1 MPLEIVVPRQGWS
14 MDEGV
19 FVGWLKKDG
28 DAVRAGEPLFTV
40 ESDKAAFDVEATDAG
55 VLSIPAEAPAPGAV
69 VKVGARLG
77 YLLVA
82 GEEPPGA
89 VPPVAPTPRAASTAP
104 AAPPPDATAAP
115 VPAESVSLLPA
126 ESAPRAA
133 AAAPLRASPRARRAA
148 ERLTVDLGTLTPS
161 GRGGRIRERD
171 VLAARPAA
179 TPRELPVTTLRRTIA
194 ERMMQSRRDTAPV
207 TLTCRCDATQLV
219 ATRRVLKAAGVGVV
233 PSYTDIVAKAVAD
246 VLPRHP
252 LMAARWERDRIVLP
266 EALHIGIAVDTEHG
280 LLVPVVRDVARR
292 SLLDVAARSRE
303 LIEAARARRI
313 RPDDLQGG
321 CFTLTNLGGFGIEA
335 FTPIINP
342 PETAVLGL
350 GAILREPVVREDDT
364 LGVRDQMTLS
374 LTFDHRVVD
383 GAPAARFLQDLCRR
397 LESLGDAGS
406 GDPDAAAS

>member
-1 MPLEIVVPRQGWS
+1 
-14 MDEGV
+14 
-19 FVGWLKKDG
+19 
-28 DAVRAGEPLFTV
+28 
-40 ESDKAAFDVEATDAG
+40 
-55 VLSIPAEAPAPGAV
+55 
-69 VKVGARLG
+69 
-77 YLLVA
+77 
-82 GEEPPGA
+82 
-89 VPPVAPTPRAASTAP
+89 
-104 AAPPPDATAAP
+104 
-115 VPAESVSLLPA
+115 
-126 ESAPRAA
+126 
-133 AAAPLRASPRARRAA
+133 
-148 ERLTVDLGTLTPS
+148 
-161 GRGGRIRERD
+161 
-171 VLAARPAA
+171 
-179 TPRELPVTTLRRTIA
+179 
-194 ERMMQSRRDTAPV
+194 
-207 TLTCRCDATQLV
+207 
-219 ATRRVLKAAGVGVV
+219 
-233 PSYTDIVAKAVAD
+233 
-246 VLPRHP
+246 
-252 LMAARWERDRIVLP
+252 MAARWERDRIVLP

-397 LESLGDAGS
+397 LESFGEAGS